1 MHIAWN
7 VSYLGLLDE
16 YEQTLDSLIL
26 EIESYLEE
34 NDFEM
39 GA

>member
-7 VSYLGLLDE
+7 ARYLDLLDD

-26 EIESYLEE
+26 EIESYLEV
-34 NDFEM
+34 NGFEL